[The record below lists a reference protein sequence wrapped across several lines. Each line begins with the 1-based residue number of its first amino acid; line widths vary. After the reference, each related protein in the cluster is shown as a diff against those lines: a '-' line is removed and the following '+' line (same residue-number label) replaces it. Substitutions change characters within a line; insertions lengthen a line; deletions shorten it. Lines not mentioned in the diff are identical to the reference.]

1 MGYRSWVMGYR
12 LWMIVFFLL
21 PITYHLSPASF
32 ASEHIQIEA
41 YSILQVVDGNAAQ
54 AKEMAFHDAL
64 RNAVEDAIKGKAFEI
79 DIEKN
84 RKILNDKIFS
94 NASAYILN
102 YRILTEELTEEALE
116 GEAKPVTFY
125 TVFLE
130 VSIAKNIL
138 KNDLLK
144 FGIIKST
151 EGEEKTINLILADIF
166 NYKDFSQLKNV
177 LENLKGVKDVFYMTF
192 AHGKI
197 KLAIVSATDVHT
209 IKQELISKD
218 FDGFKIEAASSSDDA
233 LDLKIIK
240 HAPESSPIKDPR

>member
-1 MGYRSWVMGYR
+1 MGYRSWIMGHR

-21 PITYHLSPASF
+21 PITYHLSPDSF

-102 YRILTEELTEEALE
+102 YRILTEELTEEAVE
-116 GEAKPVTFY
+116 GEVKPVTFY

-144 FGIIKST
+144 FGIIKAA

-197 KLAIVSATDVHT
+197 KLAIVSATNVNT

-218 FDGFKIEAASSSDDA
+218 FDGFKIEAASSSDDT

-240 HAPESSPIKDPR
+240 KEKN